1 MFTYLKQGNHSLSRI
16 GRLQKLTSKRA
27 GPFGIMRKKGFV
39 SWATKVAKIKTE
51 PSFLLFLF
59 NDYYG
64 RVKRRKQ
71 RREREKESFFHQ
83 VGVESLRAKNCAK
96 ALNEK
101 LSFWDRFNKKVSL

>member
-1 MFTYLKQGNHSLSRI
+1 MKQGNHSQSRI
-16 GRLQKLTSKRA
+16 GHLLKISSKRA
-27 GPFGIMRKKGFV
+27 SPFGIMRKKGFV

-71 RREREKESFFHQ
+71 RRERERKKAFFIKLES
-83 VGVESLRAKNCAK
+83 RA
-96 ALNEK
+96 
-101 LSFWDRFNKKVSL
+101 